1 MANSLKV
8 DCLECKDKSC
18 AVSVLNNTELE
29 ILSGNSSEIF
39 LKRGELLYKEGA
51 LSSNIIYLKSGL
63 VKEYTTGI
71 NNKEQIIQIIKSHSY
86 LGLSSMFGNKMS
98 MYSYSVLE
106 DSRICYI
113 DSEVFKNLIQTNGM
127 FSYEILV
134 SVCKENINNYH
145 RCLNKSIKQMY
156 GRFADAILYFSNVI
170 YESSEFELPIT
181 QNELAALIGAT
192 RESIT
197 RMFTK
202 FKNEGI
208 IDVSNRK
215 ISILKVELL
224 ERISKN
230 G

>member
-1 MANSLKV
+1 MKV
-8 DCLECKDKSC
+8 SCLECKDKSC
-18 AVSVLNNTELE
+18 AVSLLNNTELE
-29 ILSGNSSEIF
+29 VLSGNSSEIF
-39 LKRGELLYKEGA
+39 LKKGELLYKEGA
-51 LSSNIIYLKSGL
+51 LSSNIIYLKAGL
-63 VKEYTTGI
+63 VKEFTTGV
-71 NNKEQIIQIIKSHSY
+71 NKKEQIIQIIKSRSY

-98 MYSYSVLE
+98 LYSYSVLE
-106 DSRICYI
+106 DSKICYI

-134 SVCKENINNYH
+134 SVCRENINNYH

-156 GRFADAILYFSNVI
+156 GRFADALIYFSKVI
-170 YESSEFELPIT
+170 YESDEFDLPVT
-181 QNELAALIGAT
+181 QTELAALIGAT

-208 IDVSNRK
+208 IDAENRK
-215 ISILKVELL
+215 VKILKPDLL
-224 ERISKN
+224 ENISRK

>member
-1 MANSLKV
+1 
-8 DCLECKDKSC
+8 
-18 AVSVLNNTELE
+18 
-29 ILSGNSSEIF
+29 
-39 LKRGELLYKEGA
+39 
-51 LSSNIIYLKSGL
+51 
-63 VKEYTTGI
+63 
-71 NNKEQIIQIIKSHSY
+71 
-86 LGLSSMFGNKMS
+86 
-98 MYSYSVLE
+98 
-106 DSRICYI
+106 
-113 DSEVFKNLIQTNGM
+113 M

-145 RCLNKSIKQMY
+145 RCLNKSIKQIY

>member
-1 MANSLKV
+1 MNDHLKV
-8 DCLECKDKSC
+8 NCLECKEKSC
-18 AVSVLNNTELE
+18 AVSVLGKPELE
-29 ILSGNSSEIF
+29 ILSGNSSEIS
-39 LKRGELLYKEGA
+39 LKKGELLYKEGA
-51 LSSNIIYLKSGL
+51 LLSNIIYLKSGL
-63 VKEYTTGI
+63 VKEFMTGI

-86 LGLSSMFGNKMS
+86 LGLSSMFGTKMS
-98 MYSYSVLE
+98 TYSYSALE

-113 DSEVFKNLIQTNGM
+113 DSDVFKNLIQSNGV

-134 SVCKENINNYH
+134 SVCRENINNYH

-156 GRFADAILYFSNVI
+156 GRFADALLYFSNII
-170 YESSEFELPIT
+170 YESEEFDLPIT

-208 IDVSNRK
+208 IEVENKRII
-215 ISILKVELL
+215 ISKPELL
-224 ERISKN
+224 ENISKN

>member
-1 MANSLKV
+1 
-8 DCLECKDKSC
+8 
-18 AVSVLNNTELE
+18 
-29 ILSGNSSEIF
+29 
-39 LKRGELLYKEGA
+39 
-51 LSSNIIYLKSGL
+51 
-63 VKEYTTGI
+63 
-71 NNKEQIIQIIKSHSY
+71 
-86 LGLSSMFGNKMS
+86 

-156 GRFADAILYFSNVI
+156 GRFADALLYFSNVI
-170 YESSEFELPIT
+170 YESNEFELPIT
-181 QNELAALIGAT
+181 QLELAALIGAT

-208 IDVSNRK
+208 IELQNRR
-215 ISILKVELL
+215 IVIVKVDLL
-224 ERISKN
+224 ENISKI

>member
-1 MANSLKV
+1 
-8 DCLECKDKSC
+8 
-18 AVSVLNNTELE
+18 
-29 ILSGNSSEIF
+29 
-39 LKRGELLYKEGA
+39 
-51 LSSNIIYLKSGL
+51 
-63 VKEYTTGI
+63 
-71 NNKEQIIQIIKSHSY
+71 
-86 LGLSSMFGNKMS
+86 MFGNRMS
-98 MYSYSVLE
+98 LYSYSVIE

-113 DSEVFKNLIQTNGM
+113 DTEVFKNLIQTNGL

-170 YESSEFELPIT
+170 YESNEFELPIT
-181 QNELAALIGAT
+181 QLELAALIGAT

-202 FKNEGI
+202 FKSEGI
-208 IDVSNRK
+208 IDVNNRK
-215 ISILKVELL
+215 IAILKVELL

>member
-1 MANSLKV
+1 MKDIAKV
-8 DCLECKDKSC
+8 NCLECTDKSC
-18 AVSVLNNTELE
+18 AVSVLNNNELE

-39 LKRGELLYKEGA
+39 LKRGELLYKEGS

-63 VKEYTTGI
+63 VKEFTTGI

-98 MYSYSVLE
+98 MYSYSVL
-106 DSRICYI
+106 DDAKICYI
-113 DSEVFKNLIQTNGM
+113 DSEVFKNLIQTNGK

-134 SVCKENINNYH
+134 SVCRENINNYH

-156 GRFADAILYFSNVI
+156 GRFADALIYFSSVI
-170 YESSEFELPIT
+170 YESDEFELPVT
-181 QNELAALIGAT
+181 QTELAALIGAT

-202 FKNEGI
+202 FKNEKI
-208 IDVSNRK
+208 IDVENRK
-215 ISILKVELL
+215 VKILKPDLL
-224 ERISKN
+224 QNISRK